1 MASDESGWRKDH
13 NRPEWIVAVELQES
27 ELSPSCRSR
36 VGMWEGGVG
45 VRVLSAGDLGDVA
58 LPRRAGG
65 EFRNSNCG
73 NWKLEIGE
81 CEGENVGM
89 WCGV

>member
-36 VGMWEGGVG
+36 VGCSFLGDEVVRAG
-45 VRVLSAGDLGDVA
+45 VRAFLGRVTAVA
-58 LPRRAGG
+58 WIFLRLFHFRKGLGRPRRSSLPSFG
-65 EFRNSNCG
+65 
-73 NWKLEIGE
+73 
-81 CEGENVGM
+81 
-89 WCGV
+89 